1 MKKLERT
8 KEEVREDGLLHR
20 VAQTNNERFN
30 QLLNGCRYARLVYIA
45 LMSLVEPS
53 IEQSDDVLQK
63 RQVLIGNLLSGL
75 DIAEGYEKII

>member
-20 VAQTNNERFN
+20 AAQTNNERFN
-30 QLLNGCRYARLVYIA
+30 QLLNGCRHARLVYIA

>member
-30 QLLNGCRYARLVYIA
+30 QLLNGCRHARLVYIA

-53 IEQSDDVLQK
+53 IEESDDVLQK